1 MAYTN
6 LMLVAFCKNVQKLP
20 TKYMWGTYGNKITD
34 SLISAKKKQYPTK
47 YSESRVNLLKSKIGS
62 TFGCDCSGLIKW
74 FLMTNG
80 GKSLT
85 PKYRGAYD
93 LGTNGLYNAAPQ
105 KGKINTLPEIPGLA
119 VYKKGHV
126 GIYIGNGKVIE
137 CTLSKRG
144 DGVVYSD
151 LKDYDWTHWL
161 KIPNIKYVETEKKT
175 IKVGDRVKIKGVK
188 YATGEVIPPWVKKK
202 THLVSRINGN
212 RVLLGNPVG
221 INSWVYLTD
230 ITL

>member
-6 LMLVAFCKNVQKLP
+6 LLLVAFAKNVQKLP
-20 TKYMWGTYGNKITD
+20 TRYMWGTYGNKITE
-34 SLISAKKKQYPTK
+34 SLISAKKKQYPNS
-47 YSESRVNLLKSKIGS
+47 YSDGRVAKLKNYV
-62 TFGCDCSGLIKW
+62 GCDCSGLIKW
-74 FLMTNG
+74 FLMTEG
-80 GKSLT
+80 GKYLT
-85 PKYRGAYD
+85 PKYRSLYD
-93 LGTNGLYNAAPQ
+93 LGTTGLYNKAPE

-137 CTLSKRG
+137 CTLGSRG

-151 LKDYDWTHWL
+151 LSAYGWTHWL
-161 KIPNIKYVETEKKT
+161 KIPNITYVTEKKT
-175 IKVGDRVKIKGVK
+175 IKVGDRVKITGTK
-188 YATGEVIPPWVKKK
+188 YATGETIPPWVKKK
-202 THLVSRINGN
+202 THLVSRITEN

-230 ITL
+230 VTL